1 MNELFNLYR
10 AVLIAHIGTKTTYS
24 QFHEKSE
31 GWYELLFEVF
41 HSIAEKRQDI
51 EIDKPLDEEKVVQET
66 YDNIEKAKKLVE
78 SMIKE
83 KNSPG
88 MDNLLRWLVDKLE
101 WACGNARAFIE
112 EEKDEYETKKV
123 LPKSK

>member
-51 EIDKPLDEEKVVQET
+51 EIDKPLDEEKIVQET

-101 WACGNARAFIE
+101 WACGDSRSFI